1 MGQNASMEGN
11 PLMSATTRDEQ
22 GALRSIGEDNT
33 SEKES
38 KIEEEGQDSSTD
50 SDMKTNS
57 VRAAIDSLI
66 ESCLG
71 VKSDESEAED
81 SKKDSE
87 EAKAKAS
94 PPQAAARDGGSQ
106 PVDVVFSF
114 MKDRIVDM
122 IKSDTTEE
130 VTNRIP
136 SVDLAINCKHESKP
150 LTSEKSQTCTR
161 PSLYESL
168 KRDDKLPKNT
178 VRLQTLI
185 DKVLDNSLGEDMHTS
200 LPDVSHKGQVSMKSL
215 AQSTATT
222 ESTTTVSTPSSTS
235 SDTSV
240 VASVKEKKR
249 SPEMENLQNNMVC
262 LMDHIERV
270 LEKSFVNEEIST
282 SNPEPVNTISV
293 PKETTNAGSGSITQG
308 KPVTSASANAGL
320 DGTIS
325 VQDIVDRVISQT
337 EVISKLLSPGSS
349 DEVLIENHGTPS
361 DSKKGYTH
369 EHARDS
375 ERLQHRS
382 PVPGASKSPSRYSDA
397 GSSIHTDGHSETH
410 RNWSQK
416 PPQDGYHGLHSKHM
430 PVDKVKEPKQYEPS
444 GYSVGKYATMAKQNE
459 AMMARFNPRALA
471 PYLNGAIPRQGML
484 PKAQM
489 YMLRGHP
496 MYMPPRAFPPPLMRA
511 DGVLASENDASS
523 FSHMPSKNCRCLSCR
538 TFFQYGEKSTKQ
550 SKPSPNS
557 ASPMMNMPMSQAE
570 PSFYQNHLQVPVQSP
585 HSQGM
590 IVKQDMARLQATS
603 PSKFPNTTAVHMAN
617 MIQYPVQPIKP
628 LPYPATLSHGVQM
641 VGDAYNPDMAKSDRR
656 QDRGSSHA
664 RQDIYH
670 HNEGSPYSCKDFP
683 RNADNAPQPGR
694 HGQPPVASI
703 GSRQDVMHA
712 PKPHVSLPPH
722 GRGERYASPQAPVL
736 DLTVKIPE
744 SVPIAQPG
752 PDLMDN
758 DQPLDLSKK
767 PSNPASV
774 PRDVGHREGGGIV
787 HGQVDYSGRGNHHLQ
802 HLESSVDKL
811 FQQAH
816 CGYPR
821 KDMMP
826 FDRGGGENPGNA
838 IMAPTIVSGMMM
850 SPGGHRPQL
859 HPIPAP
865 TFSTTPSTMS
875 ALSPVRPANQV
886 SISHAQGQATYPSI
900 TQEKLSPKTSTSVTY
915 LSQTSTH
922 QLRES
927 PQPLAS
933 PQGSEKGDLSQR
945 KGSVSRHEP
954 IQSIIGNHPPNDI
967 LYLICRLCRQTY
979 GSPYGFRKH
988 FRNQHGFE
996 PRAEHTIVQTISAT
1010 KSALQSPYMLNPQ
1023 DHQGEPLIPTGRSSA
1038 PPEREAVSTPGS
1050 DFYRGKKESL
1060 SPLDPRGVSPSQQ
1073 TQQDWNNSK
1082 ARAYR
1087 RASDGRPKSSL
1098 RDDCEDT
1105 KYLQCQQ
1112 CNQTFQLND
1121 FGSYKRHCRQH
1132 NQARTPGPFIGPES
1146 HLGDSPSGLEQNEKH
1161 LGRTGLCRFC
1171 GCQFSVLALEEH
1183 VKSVHFKEMCSDG
1196 QPPQAKKPHSSSISN
1211 PTSPEGHTQFIDSG
1225 VGKSIPEFHKFLSE
1239 PVPNPNLEVQR
1250 LPADQITVSASPDS
1264 SSDKPS
1270 QSDYTHPTS
1279 TTTSQASCPHDSN
1292 TGVDRPKQDQAS
1304 NDKNNDSNC
1313 VDSKAR
1319 ELMYLHVEDDKD
1331 SGFSGE
1337 RCSSSES
1344 RSLSIESTQDGGP
1357 LASPAE
1363 GDDPQANFYRH
1374 KKFGSH
1380 RKRKESCENPE
1391 SESKV
1396 PKLDQSS
1403 GAISKEKGPC
1413 AQSSGKEEK
1422 PDTPLST
1429 DDSGKRPD
1437 KEVVSETPKKTG
1449 AKQEARHQLPFVWD
1463 RVTRI
1468 QAGKN
1473 IKPPDYMT

>member
-1 MGQNASMEGN
+1 M
-11 PLMSATTRDEQ
+11 
-22 GALRSIGEDNT
+22 
-33 SEKES
+33 
-38 KIEEEGQDSSTD
+38 
-50 SDMKTNS
+50 NS
-57 VRAAIDSLI
+57 
-66 ESCLG
+66 
-71 VKSDESEAED
+71 
-81 SKKDSE
+81 
-87 EAKAKAS
+87 
-94 PPQAAARDGGSQ
+94 
-106 PVDVVFSF
+106 
-114 MKDRIVDM
+114 
-122 IKSDTTEE
+122 
-130 VTNRIP
+130 
-136 SVDLAINCKHESKP
+136 
-150 LTSEKSQTCTR
+150 
-161 PSLYESL
+161 
-168 KRDDKLPKNT
+168 
-178 VRLQTLI
+178 
-185 DKVLDNSLGEDMHTS
+185 S
-200 LPDVSHKGQVSMKSL
+200 LPDISHKSQVSMKSL
-215 AQSTATT
+215 AQNTPVT
-222 ESTTTVSTPSSTS
+222 EAPMTVSTPSSTN
-235 SDTSV
+235 TSV
-240 VASVKEKKR
+240 VSTVREKKR

-270 LEKSFVNEEIST
+270 LEKSFVNEDRST
-282 SNPEPVNTISV
+282 TSPEPAVTISA
-293 PKETTNAGSGSITQG
+293 PKETTSTSSGSITQG
-308 KPVTSASANAGL
+308 KPVTSVSGNAGL

-337 EVISKLLSPGSS
+337 EVISKLLSPSSS
-349 DEVLIENHGTPS
+349 DEALAENHGTAT
-361 DSKKGYTH
+361 DNKKGYPH
-369 EHARDS
+369 EHPRDN
-375 ERLQHRS
+375 ERPHHRS

-397 GSSIHTDGHSETH
+397 GSSSHSDGHSEAH

-416 PPQDGYHGLHSKHM
+416 HQQDSHHGLHPKHM
-430 PVDKVKEPKQYEPS
+430 PVDKVKDPKQYEPA
-444 GYSVGKYATMAKQNE
+444 GYSVSKYATMAKQNE
-459 AMMARFNPRALA
+459 AMMARFSPRALA

-489 YMLRGHP
+489 YMLRGHQ

-511 DGVLASENDASS
+511 DGVLASENDPSS
-523 FSHMPSKNCRCLSCR
+523 FPHMPSKNCRCISCR
-538 TFFQYGEKSTKQ
+538 TFFQYEDKSAKQ
-550 SKPSPNS
+550 SKPSASS

-570 PSFYQNHLQVPVQSP
+570 SSFYQNHLQVPVQPP

-590 IVKQDMARLQATS
+590 MVKQDMARMQATS
-603 PSKFPNTTAVHMAN
+603 PSKFPNTSAVHMAN

-628 LPYPATLSHGVQM
+628 LPYAATLSHGVQM
-641 VGDAYNPDMAKSDRR
+641 VGDGYNPEMAKSDRR
-656 QDRGSSHA
+656 QDRGNSHA
-664 RQDIYH
+664 RQDVYH
-670 HNEGSPYSCKDFP
+670 HNEGGPYPCKDFP
-683 RNADNAPQPGR
+683 RSTENVQQPGR
-694 HGQPPVASI
+694 HGQPSVASI
-703 GSRQDVMHA
+703 GSRQDVVH
-712 PKPHVSLPPH
+712 PHKPNVSLPHP
-722 GRGERYASPQAPVL
+722 GRGDRYASPQAPVL

-752 PDLMDN
+752 PDIADN
-758 DQPLDLSKK
+758 DQPLDLSQK
-767 PSNPASV
+767 PSNPVSV
-774 PRDVGHREGGGIV
+774 PRDVVHREGGATV
-787 HGQVDYSGRGNHHLQ
+787 HGQGDYSGRGNHHLQ

-811 FQQAH
+811 FQQTH

-826 FDRGGGENPGNA
+826 MDRGGGDTPGNA
-838 IMAPTIVSGMMM
+838 IMAPTVVSGMMM

-865 TFSTTPSTMS
+865 TFSTAPSTMS

-886 SISHAQGQATYPSI
+886 SISHAQGPAPYPSM

-915 LSQTSTH
+915 LSQTPTH
-922 QLRES
+922 QFRES

-1010 KSALQSPYMLNPQ
+1010 KSALQSPYVLTPQ

-1038 PPEREAVSTPGS
+1038 PPEREVVSTPGS

-1098 RDDCEDT
+1098 REDCEDT

-1132 NQARTPGPFIGPES
+1132 NQARPPGPFIGTES
-1146 HLGDSPSGLEQNEKH
+1146 QMSDSSAGLEQNDKH
-1161 LGRTGLCRFC
+1161 LGRVGLCRFC
-1171 GCQFSVLALEEH
+1171 GCQFSALALEEH
-1183 VKSVHFKEMCSDG
+1183 VQSVHYKEMCSDG
-1196 QPPQAKKPHSSSISN
+1196 QPSEAKNPHSSSISN
-1211 PTSPEGHTQFIDSG
+1211 PTSPEGHTQRSRIDSG

-1279 TTTSQASCPHDSN
+1279 TTSQTTCPHDSN
-1292 TGVDRPKQDQAS
+1292 TSVDSRPKQDQAS
-1304 NDKNNDSNC
+1304 NEKNNDSNC
-1313 VDSKAR
+1313 VDSKAK
-1319 ELMYLHVEDDKD
+1319 EFMYLHVEDDKD

-1363 GDDPQANFYRH
+1363 GEDMQANFYRH

-1403 GAISKEKGPC
+1403 GANSKVKDPC

-1422 PDTPLST
+1422 RDTPVSANN
-1429 DDSGKRPD
+1429 SGKRAD